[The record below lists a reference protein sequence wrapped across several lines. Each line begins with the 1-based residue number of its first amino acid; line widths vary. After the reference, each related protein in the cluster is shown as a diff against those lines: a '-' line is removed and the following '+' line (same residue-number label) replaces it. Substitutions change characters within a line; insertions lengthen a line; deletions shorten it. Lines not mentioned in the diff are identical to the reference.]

1 MQKYNSEVRILIR
14 DISEILDAE
23 LLIKNTE
30 FAQNYNVV
38 PPVPTFCRAGDK
50 PYSRLFYIKQGAMEF
65 YTLDKK
71 EKILAAEEG
80 SVLYL
85 PCDFEYYS
93 EWKNGERG
101 AYETVLFTLWEND
114 EHIELSNAVTL
125 LVSPE
130 ENRFEENFSDLKKVW
145 LAGAPGYRLEFK
157 ARVYLLLKAIALSKM
172 KKEVKAKFKSIY
184 KGIMH
189 IENNYL
195 EDTCIEELAQ
205 MCHVSMSTFRR
216 LFVEYK
222 GETPIKYRNILR
234 LKRAEELLKSG
245 EYTVSEAAEASAI
258 PDVAYFSKLF
268 KKVIGISPS
277 EIKK

>member
-1 MQKYNSEVRILIR
+1 MVC
-14 DISEILDAE
+14 DISEILDSD
-23 LLIKNTE
+23 LLIKNTA
-30 FAQNYNVV
+30 FALNYNVV
-38 PPVPTFCRAGDK
+38 PPVPTVCRAGEK
-50 PYSRLFYIKQGAMEF
+50 PFSRLFYIKQGSMEF

-71 EKILAAEEG
+71 EKILTAAEG

-85 PCDFEYYS
+85 PCDFVYYS
-93 EWKNGERG
+93 EWKSGAPG
-101 AYETVLFTLWEND
+101 AYETVLFTLWED
-114 EHIELSNAVTL
+114 GEHIELSDGVSL
-125 LVSPE
+125 FVSPE
-130 ENRFEENFSDLKKVW
+130 ENGFEENFADLRKVW

-157 ARVYLLLKAIALSKM
+157 ARVCLLLKAIALSKM
-172 KKEVKAKFKSIY
+172 KKEVKAKYKSIY

-195 EDTCIEELAQ
+195 EDTCIEELAG
-205 MCHVSMSTFRR
+205 MCHVSTSTFRR